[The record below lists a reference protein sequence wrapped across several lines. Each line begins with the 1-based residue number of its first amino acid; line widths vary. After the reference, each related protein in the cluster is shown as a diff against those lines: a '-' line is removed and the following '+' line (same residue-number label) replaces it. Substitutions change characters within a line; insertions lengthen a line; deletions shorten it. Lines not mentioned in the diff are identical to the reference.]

1 MARGDR
7 LKERKALLVLRQEA
21 AAPVHTPGE
30 AAPLREEASKPA
42 ADQAAPVEP
51 QKPEP
56 EKKKDAA
63 AKATKA
69 SRKSRL
75 GFGELALLASL
86 ALVGWAAYDHFT
98 SPYSGPL
105 SLEAMAAVKVSAKDL
120 APREDWGLCFRGKA

>member
-1 MARGDR
+1 M
-7 LKERKALLVLRQEA
+7 LRQEA
-21 AAPVHTPGE
+21 VAPVHTPGE
-30 AAPLREEASKPA
+30 AAPLREDASKPA

-56 EKKKDAA
+56 EKKKAAPDPEAKA

-86 ALVGWAAYDHFT
+86 ALVGWTTYDHFT

-105 SLEAMAAVKVSAKDL
+105 SKEAIAARKVSPAT
-120 APREDWGLCFRGKA
+120 